1 MSFFN
6 VFKVLTAPIVWL
18 VFPLKVV
25 GKQNFPKKQPVV
37 LCCNHYSGLDIA
49 LIANRFLW
57 GHCRCIAKE
66 ELFHSRFVAWFLRKC
81 GAISIRRGESDIAAF
96 RAANEVLQQGEPL
109 VIFPEGTRN
118 ADPQGDL
125 QPLQAGAVTFAV
137 RNGCPIVPMM
147 FLRKVR
153 PFRRTV
159 LVVGQPIDTA
169 PFAAMH
175 PKEARTQATALLD
188 DTMRALHAELRA
200 SGGKGTKHLP
210 Q

>member
-1 MSFFN
+1 M
-6 VFKVLTAPIVWL
+6 WL
-18 VFPLKVV
+18 VFPVKIY
-25 GKQNFPKKQPVV
+25 GKQNYTKQPCV

-57 GHCRCIAKE
+57 GHCRCIAKD
-66 ELFHSRFVAWFLRKC
+66 ELFHSKFVAWFLRKC

-96 RAANEVLQQGEPL
+96 RAANEVLQQGEQL
-109 VIFPEGTRN
+109 VVFPEGTRN

-125 QPLQAGAVTFAV
+125 QPLQAGAVTFAI

-153 PFRRTV
+153 PFHRSY
-159 LVVGQPIDTA
+159 LVVGQPIDTTPYA
-169 PFAAMH
+169 DMH
-175 PKEARTQATALLD
+175 PKEARQCATDRLD
-188 DTMRALHAELRA
+188 SQMRALHALLRQN
-200 SGGKGTKHLP
+200 KGAKRLP